1 MVHVFYNGSSA
12 MGTVPQYLTSVFG
25 GAYVI
30 FQIPENVPYD
40 PVNDKN
46 LQTRDLSSSSTK
58 VYAKIPIRFVLD
70 GVEAGHNETKVK
82 AKRMPVV
89 LDAGMTYVGC
99 LLYTSNP
106 SLKVASNEK
115 SEIGFDLY
123 YQKASL
129 HATAFK
135 EHLQNGYSM
144 TPTFAP
150 VPFKEYK
157 RANDGAQPVY
167 ELVANNPVLAK
178 YYVPANGLKANTKGV
193 EFDLNV
199 KRKMCIRDRPHP

>member
-1 MVHVFYNGSSA
+1 MTTTRVYN
-12 MGTVPQYLTSVFG
+12 T
-25 GAYVI
+25 
-30 FQIPENVPYD
+30 E
-40 PVNDKN
+40 
-46 LQTRDLSSSSTK
+46 
-58 VYAKIPIRFVLD
+58 
-70 GVEAGHNETKVK
+70 
-82 AKRMPVV
+82 
-89 LDAGMTYVGC
+89 
-99 LLYTSNP
+99 NP

-167 ELVANNPVLAK
+167 KWWQTTRCLPEYMFPQM
-178 YYVPANGLKANTKGV
+178 
-193 EFDLNV
+193 D
-199 KRKMCIRDRPHP
+199 